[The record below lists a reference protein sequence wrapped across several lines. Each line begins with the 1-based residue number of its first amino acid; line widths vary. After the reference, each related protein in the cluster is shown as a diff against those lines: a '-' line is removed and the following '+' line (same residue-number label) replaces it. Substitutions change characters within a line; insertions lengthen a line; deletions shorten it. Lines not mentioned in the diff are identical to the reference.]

1 MDQNAATQYV
11 IHELGRHTP
20 RNDIVMRLCEQLKC
34 SWPDAEKFIRHV
46 EQNNR
51 KAIVARQ
58 TPLLILIGLG
68 TVIVG
73 LATAGYGLY
82 ELAHGVLVIGVL
94 TAPTPTPLIV
104 LVGLAMIGGGGYGV
118 LREIG
123 KLTRR

>member
-1 MDQNAATQYV
+1 MDQNTATQYV
-11 IHELGRHTP
+11 IRELGRHTQ
-20 RNDIVMRLCEQLKC
+20 RNDIIMRLCEQLKC
-34 SWPDAEKFIRHV
+34 SWPDAEKFIRYV

-51 KAIVARQ
+51 KAITVRQ
-58 TPLLILIGLG
+58 SPLLILIGIG
-68 TVIVG
+68 TVIAG

-104 LVGLAMIGGGGYGV
+104 LVGLAMIGGGGYGT

-123 KLTRR
+123 SLTRR